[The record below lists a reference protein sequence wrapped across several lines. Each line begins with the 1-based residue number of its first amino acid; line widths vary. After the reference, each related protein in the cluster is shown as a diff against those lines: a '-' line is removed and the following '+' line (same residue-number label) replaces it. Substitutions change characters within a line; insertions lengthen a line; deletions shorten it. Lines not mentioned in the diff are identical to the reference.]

1 MARPSMPRPSG
12 ALPIQGYEHFTV
24 DRTNVLVASS
34 LAATIRDIL
43 RQGTLYKFAS
53 SVPDA
58 LVLQGRAPVYA
69 FAMGPAH
76 ERVAVRHAMRGGWL
90 APLLG
95 DRFFPPTRVMREL
108 AASVRLRVAGVPT
121 PEVLAVVTYPAGRA
135 LRRAD
140 VVTRLV
146 EGGADLA
153 AVFND
158 ARNDA
163 QRRPIL
169 DAVALLLTR
178 LAAAGAQHPDLNLKN
193 VLITA
198 TDDGYL
204 AHILDVDRVHFHV
217 PGDPLVARANLD
229 RLVRSL
235 RSWRQR
241 SGVRAHAMPDAD
253 IGYLALAVTAPT
265 PAPAA

>member
-1 MARPSMPRPSG
+1 MPRVAR
-12 ALPIQGYEHFTV
+12 ALPIQGYEHFAV
-24 DRTNVLVASS
+24 DRINVLVASS

-43 RQGTLYKFAS
+43 RRGTLHSFAS
-53 SVPDA
+53 AVPDA
-58 LVLQGRAPVYA
+58 LVLHGRAPVYA
-69 FAMGPAH
+69 IPLGPAH
-76 ERVAVRHAMRGGWL
+76 EHVTVRHAMRGGWL

-121 PEVLAVVTYPAGRA
+121 PEVLAVVTYPAGRL

-140 VVTRLV
+140 VVTRFI

-153 AVFND
+153 AIFSD
-158 ARNDA
+158 GRNDA

-169 DAVALLLTR
+169 DAIARLLTH

-193 VLITA
+193 VLVTS
-198 TDDGYL
+198 TSEGYV
-204 AHILDVDRVHFHV
+204 AHVLDVDRVHFHV

-229 RLVRSL
+229 RLIRSL

-241 SGVRAHAMPDAD
+241 SSVRADAMPDED
-253 IGYLALAVTAPT
+253 IGYLALAATAPAT
-265 PAPAA
+265 

>member
-1 MARPSMPRPSG
+1 MARSAG

-43 RQGTLYKFAS
+43 RGGTVYAFAKAR
-53 SVPDA
+53 PDA

-69 FAMGPAH
+69 IPLGPAH
-76 ERVAVRHAMRGGWL
+76 ERVAVRHAVRGGWL
-90 APLLG
+90 GPMLR

-108 AASVRLRVAGVPT
+108 AASVQLRVAGVPT
-121 PEVLAVVTYPAGRA
+121 PEVLAVVTYPAGRT

-140 VVTRLV
+140 VVTRFV

-153 AVFND
+153 AIFND

-169 DAVALLLTR
+169 DAVARLLAE

-193 VLITA
+193 ILVTS
-198 TDDGYL
+198 TQGGYV
-204 AHILDVDRVHFHV
+204 AHVLDVDRVHFHV

-241 SGVRAHAMPDAD
+241 SGVRAHAMPDED

-265 PAPAA
+265 PAPAG

>member
-1 MARPSMPRPSG
+1 MPRPTG

-24 DRTNVLVASS
+24 DRVNVLVASS

-43 RQGTLYKFAS
+43 RNGTLYSYAAS
-53 SVPDA
+53 VADA
-58 LVLQGRAPVYA
+58 LVLHGRAPVYSIPL
-69 FAMGPAH
+69 GPAH
-76 ERVAVRHAMRGGWL
+76 DQVVVRHAVRGGWF
-90 APLLG
+90 APILS

-121 PEVLAVVTYPAGRA
+121 PEVLAVVTYPAGRV

-140 VVTRLV
+140 VATRYV

-153 AVFND
+153 AIFND

-169 DAVALLLTR
+169 DAVAQLLTQ

-193 VLITA
+193 VLVTS
-198 TDDGYL
+198 TEDGYV
-204 AHILDVDRVHFHV
+204 AHLLDVDRVHFHV

-235 RSWRQR
+235 RSWRHR
-241 SGVRAHAMPDAD
+241 SGVRAHAMPDED
-253 IGYLALAVTAPT
+253 IGYLAIAASAPA

>member
-1 MARPSMPRPSG
+1 MPRPVG

-24 DRTNVLVASS
+24 DRINVLVASS
-34 LAATIRDIL
+34 LAATVRDIL
-43 RQGTLYKFAS
+43 RRETLYSFART
-53 SVPDA
+53 VPDA

-69 FAMGPAH
+69 IPFGPMH
-76 ERVAVRHAMRGGWL
+76 ERVAVRHAMRGGWFASVL
-90 APLLG
+90 R
-95 DRFFPPTRVMREL
+95 DRFFPPTRVTREL
-108 AASVRLRVAGVPT
+108 AASVRLRLGGVPT
-121 PEVLAVVTYPAGRA
+121 PEVLAVVTYPAGRL

-140 VVTRLV
+140 VVTHFV

-158 ARNDA
+158 ARNDS

-169 DAVALLLTR
+169 DAVARLLTR
-178 LAAAGAQHPDLNLKN
+178 LAATGAQHPDLNLKN
-193 VLITA
+193 VLVTA
-198 TDDGYL
+198 TEDGYV
-204 AHILDVDRVHFHV
+204 AHLLDVDRVHFHV

-235 RSWRQR
+235 RSWRHR
-241 SGVRAHAMPDAD
+241 TGVRAHALPDED
-253 IGYLALAVTAPT
+253 IGYLAIAATA